1 MKITIQ
7 KMIDSSDIAP
17 KLIRAVIAQS
27 GGWESFKECARDL
40 ARQADAGFH
49 GWIYYTDTVKF
60 TQQNKDNILDMAEA
74 MAQEFEQST
83 IEMIK
88 GFGCMK
94 GLGATESELSR
105 VIYTGRDT
113 PDKIKTHVYNC
124 LAWYAA
130 ESVARLYD
138 DLENE

>member
-40 ARQADAGFH
+40 SRQADAGFH

-60 TQQNKDNILDMAEA
+60 TQRNKDNILDMAARHFA
-74 MAQEFEQST
+74 MRL
-83 IEMIK
+83 EM
-88 GFGCMK
+88 
-94 GLGATESELSR
+94 R
-105 VIYTGRDT
+105 
-113 PDKIKTHVYNC
+113 
-124 LAWYAA
+124 
-130 ESVARLYD
+130 
-138 DLENE
+138 